1 MLELKKVNHSV
12 FNEFFTGETYTK
24 EGQKKTVN
32 CILDDNCV
40 RYVVF
45 LGDRIKS
52 RREYDNCKK
61 DLCFKNATKALN
73 K

>member
-1 MLELKKVNHSV
+1 MLELRKENNSV
-12 FNEFFTGETYTK
+12 FNEFFTGTN
-24 EGQKKTVN
+24 GNKTVN

-40 RYVVF
+40 RYIVF
-45 LGDRIKS
+45 EGRRIKT

-61 DLCFKNATKALN
+61 ELCFKNATKALN